1 MADIPA
7 GVTLLGDKGYG
18 SNAIRAAADARNIWP
33 NIPNRLSYDF
43 VVRLGLAGLPGPGG
57 APRGGAPQPPQ
68 ALFPLALLPHRISR
82 SRTREL

>member
-43 VVRLGLAGLPGPGG
+43 VVRLGHAGLPGPGWP
-57 APRGGAPQPPQ
+57 PRSGRKGMDRKTAG
-68 ALFPLALLPHRISR
+68 R
-82 SRTREL
+82 